1 MKKVAG
7 QDSEIEL
14 NGVKLS
20 LIHIYETLTSRET
33 INTKMRATLDVATD
47 PWGIKVNRVE
57 LKNIIPPK
65 ACLLY
70 TSGGKSRITI
80 EKPLVVYK
88 EPNVY
93 TDEIYEIYGDKPR
106 NNGK

>member
-1 MKKVAG
+1 MAEIGKKWYVLKAVSG
-7 QDSEIEL
+7 KEAKVKEYIE
-14 NGVKLS
+14 G
-20 LIHIYETLTSRET
+20 
-33 INTKMRATLDVATD
+33 
-47 PWGIKVNRVE
+47 
-57 LKNIIPPK
+57 LK
-65 ACLLY
+65 
-70 TSGGKSRITI
+70 GGKSRITI